1 MFKLVVIR
9 DDGGDTL
16 GDVSVVES
24 VGAAC
29 GQTYEC
35 RPWTPP
41 SIWAD
46 MVRFSNLSSPEYI
59 MDLLGTA
66 HQSQKNV
73 QMWALEQTR
82 ANLHLP

>member
-1 MFKLVVIR
+1 M
-9 DDGGDTL
+9 
-16 GDVSVVES
+16 ES

-29 GQTYEC
+29 GQTHEC

-59 MDLLGTA
+59 MDLVKPRTA
-66 HQSQKNV
+66 HKCQKNV
-73 QMWALEQTR
+73 QMGTFK
-82 ANLHLP
+82 